1 MFWEASRPM
10 VTTSSQWWEIG
21 LFTTTEEGLNQPD
34 LMMHYG
40 SVPFDMNTLRW
51 GYPTTDNGFCLTP
64 NVTQGRSRG
73 TVRLRSRDFRDRARV
88 DPRYFT
94 DPEGHDERVM
104 LAGIRLARKIAEQ
117 EPLRSWIARELSPGS
132 DAVTDDDLLDYIHK
146 THNTVY
152 HPAGTARMGA
162 CGRPDGGPRSATA
175 GQGCRAVAGRGCL
188 GHAETACDQPE
199 YHGDDDGREV
209 RRPDPRGVKMW

>member
-1 MFWEASRPM
+1 
-10 VTTSSQWWEIG
+10 
-21 LFTTTEEGLNQPD
+21 
-34 LMMHYG
+34 MHYG
-40 SVPFDMNTLRW
+40 SVPFDMNTVRQ

-73 TVRLRSRDFRDRARV
+73 TVRLRSRDFRDRPRV

-104 LAGIRLARKIAEQ
+104 LAGVQLARQIAEQ
-117 EPLRSWIARELSPGS
+117 PPLTEWIARELAPGP

-162 CGRPDGGPRSATA
+162 VGRRAGAARPAPAGARACSTSGSRTPRR
-175 GQGCRAVAGRGCL
+175 CRSC
-188 GHAETACDQPE
+188 
-199 YHGDDDGREV
+199 
-209 RRPDPRGVKMW
+209 RRSTPTSRS